1 MDGTDQREIE
11 RTSLFREEAMEA
23 GRTRWLGTV
32 VMTPPISHTLLT
44 ALAVVLA
51 FGVAGLLAFG
61 EFSRKA
67 RLGGWLSPER
77 GLIHVVPPQAGV
89 LTQLTVSEGQQVA
102 SGDPIGTVSAEL
114 RSEAV
119 GATQVEIVRQLRA
132 RRESLEAER
141 AELAAIAAAQQA
153 ALDKRLA
160 AIDAEAAA
168 LEGEFTL
175 QRARTDLAQ
184 RALVRQRE
192 LNARALTVEINVQ
205 AAEESAL
212 DQALALQALERTR
225 ATLLRERLE
234 VEAARQEGP
243 NRTEL
248 ERAALGRE
256 IATVEQELALA
267 EAQRQIVLTAPAAGV
282 ITAVQASSGAN
293 VGPEAPILIIVPADA
308 HLEARLYGPSR
319 AIGFVRPGQ
328 RVLLRYEAFP
338 FQKFGQYT
346 GVVGSVSRSTV
357 GPGELGAAAA
367 AIPDLEAPNEPVY
380 RVTVTLDSQTVTA
393 YGETVPLQ
401 AGMRL
406 EADILIETRRV
417 YEWLLDPLR
426 ALAGRVST

>member
-1 MDGTDQREIE
+1 MNETDQREAG

-32 VMTPPISHTLLT
+32 IMTPPVSHTLLT
-44 ALAVVLA
+44 AFAVLLA

-67 RLGGWLSPER
+67 RLGGWLSPDR
-77 GLIHVVPPQAGV
+77 GLIHVVPPQAGI
-89 LTQLTVSEGQQVA
+89 LTQLAVAEGQQVA
-102 SGDPIGTVSAEL
+102 AGDPIGTVSAET

-132 RRESLEAER
+132 RRDSLEAER
-141 AELAAIAAAQQA
+141 AELAEIAALQEA
-153 ALDKRLA
+153 AIDSRLG
-160 AIDAEAAA
+160 AIDAEAEA
-168 LEGEFTL
+168 LAGEFTL
-175 QRARTDLAQ
+175 QRARTDLAE
-184 RALVRQRE
+184 RAVVRQRE
-192 LNARALTVEINVQ
+192 LNAQALTTEINVL

-225 ATLLRERLE
+225 TTLLRERLE
-234 VEAARQEGP
+234 VEAARREGP
-243 NRTEL
+243 HRTEL

-267 EAQRQIVLTAPAAGV
+267 EAQREIVLTAPAAGV
-282 ITAVQASSGAN
+282 VTAMQASSGAN
-293 VGPEAPILIIVPADA
+293 VGPDTPILTIVPAGA

-319 AIGFVRPGQ
+319 AIGFVRSGQ
-328 RVLLRYEAFP
+328 RVLLRYQAFP

-346 GVVGSVSRSTV
+346 GRVASVSRSTV
-357 GPGELGAAAA
+357 GEGELGAATA
-367 AIPDLEAPNEPVY
+367 AIPDLEAPGEPVY
-380 RVTVTLDSQTVTA
+380 RVTVALDSQTVTA
-393 YGETVPLQ
+393 YGEALPLQ

-426 ALAGRVST
+426 ALSARVST